1 MSSFEPCE
9 YTSEMDSSKK
19 VASGFVVACC
29 NAPEVF
35 DGVKES
41 LDEIALCIKRKV
53 AVSFDLA
60 I

>member
-1 MSSFEPCE
+1 MSSFEPGECADEVYSCE
-9 YTSEMDSSKK
+9 E
-19 VASGFVVACC
+19 VLGGFFVTRC

-41 LDEIALCIKRKV
+41 LDEIALCIKCKV